1 MVPKHD
7 ILYVNFYT
15 DGSAARKPQA
25 AISPVQPR
33 KKPQNARRRK
43 NLYLDP
49 VAVCSLMVAAVMLI
63 MMAVGLNEF
72 QNARAEAQ
80 AMEAYVAQLGVKNEE
95 LTQSYREKVNLDEI
109 EQTALALGMVPKAQA
124 QTVSIRVELPQEQ
137 TSAVTVWEQ
146 FASFL
151 TNLFA

>member
-25 AISPVQPR
+25 AIPPVQPR
-33 KKPQNARRRK
+33 KKPQNARRK
-43 NLYLDP
+43 KTLYLDP

-72 QNARAEAQ
+72 QNARAIRYCTGIFINTY
-80 AMEAYVAQLGVKNEE
+80 AYFINCF
-95 LTQSYREKVNLDEI
+95 R
-109 EQTALALGMVPKAQA
+109 
-124 QTVSIRVELPQEQ
+124 
-137 TSAVTVWEQ
+137 
-146 FASFL
+146 
-151 TNLFA
+151 